1 MPMSV
6 NYLIEINGL
15 DDWELT
21 HPIPATAYKLMR
33 KLQYLANKERF
44 PERITVSNGLLMS
57 MIGCSE
63 DSLIKA
69 RNWLIQAGLIAY
81 KGQKKL
87 TPVYTLRYFSQN
99 PVYNSKLQSYEQ
111 GIKQGNEQGNGQ
123 GIERGNGQGTY
134 INKTMDNETYGN
146 LRRSDEDTATTTYAS
161 QEDEPMGSSLLHY
174 QSYTNKGLLVQ
185 ERVRELNVDD
195 RRIAEVFPP
204 RARPMTRQESR
215 ELMSIRAYLEASPE
229 AGELFFDRR
238 KVLDTV
244 LASSRFPMELVAEA
258 ISMTVSRNG
267 KYALDNPMAYMLK
280 LLFDWEER
288 GIATVAALRDS
299 KDDWWDRGYTE
310 GSM

>member
-21 HPIPATAYKLMR
+21 HPIPATAYKFMR

-87 TPVYTLRYFSQN
+87 TPIYTIRYFSQN

-111 GIKQGNEQGNGQ
+111 GIKRGNEQGNGR
-123 GIERGNGQGTY
+123 GIERGNEQGTY
-134 INKTMDNETYGN
+134 INKTKGNESREN
-146 LRRSDEDTATTTYAS
+146 LRRSDEDTATTINAS
-161 QEDEPMGSSLLHY
+161 PEDEPMGSSLLRY
-174 QSYTNKGLLVQ
+174 RSYTNKPLLVQ
-185 ERVRELNVDD
+185 ERTRALNTDE
-195 RRIAEVFPP
+195 RQISEVFPP
-204 RARPMTRQESR
+204 RTQPLTMREGR
-215 ELMSIRAYLEASPE
+215 ELMSIQAFLDINAD
-229 AGELFFDRR
+229 AGELFAERR
-238 KVLDTV
+238 KVLDTI
-244 LASSRFPMELVAEA
+244 LASSRFPMELVSEA
-258 ISMTVSRNG
+258 ISMTVTRNSR
-267 KYALDNPMAYMLK
+267 YPLDNPVAYMLK

-288 GIATVAALRDS
+288 DIGTVAELRDS

-310 GSM
+310 GSV